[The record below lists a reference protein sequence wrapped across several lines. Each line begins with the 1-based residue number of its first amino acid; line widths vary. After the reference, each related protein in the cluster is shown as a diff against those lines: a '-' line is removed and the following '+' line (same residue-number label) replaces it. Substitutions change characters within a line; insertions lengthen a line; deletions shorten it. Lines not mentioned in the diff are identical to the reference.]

1 MVEESVNLER
11 AKVRQTADELRAMHD
26 HVSAIKG
33 DDVLDPRALAL
44 ARTNLEQACLW
55 FEQAVYGKRVL

>member
-1 MVEESVNLER
+1 MAEESVNLER
-11 AKVRQTADELRAMHD
+11 AKVRQFADELRSMHD
-26 HVSAIKG
+26 RVSSIKG

-55 FEQAVYGKRVL
+55 LEQAVFGKRVL